1 MQIEDALRI
10 CAAILAGAVIG
21 CEREIR
27 DKPAGLRTNVLIC
40 FGAALFTLLSER
52 IAASAGGDPARIAA
66 QVVTGIG
73 FLGAGAIIHHRMN
86 VVGLTTAAT
95 IWTVASIGMAFG
107 AGHFVTGAI
116 ATLLALV
123 VLQLLVHAEALIG
136 RMRSTAL
143 LRIRLRGDLGHAQAL
158 REALERGRLRCQS
171 WHVSKSRGG
180 LLVTARLVGT
190 EDAISEI
197 ECELFSR
204 EDVESFHRL

>member
-10 CAAILAGAVIG
+10 CAAILAGAIIG

-40 FGAALFTLLSER
+40 FGASLFTLLSER
-52 IAASAGGDPARIAA
+52 IAGTAGGDPARIAA

-107 AGHFVTGAI
+107 ARRFVTGAI

-136 RMRSTAL
+136 RWRSTAL
-143 LRIRLRGDLGHAQAL
+143 LRIRLRGDLNQARAL
-158 REALERGRLRCQS
+158 RETLERGRHRCQS
-171 WHVSKSRGG
+171 WHVAKRRGG

-190 EDAISEI
+190 EDAISKI
-197 ECELFSR
+197 EYELFSR